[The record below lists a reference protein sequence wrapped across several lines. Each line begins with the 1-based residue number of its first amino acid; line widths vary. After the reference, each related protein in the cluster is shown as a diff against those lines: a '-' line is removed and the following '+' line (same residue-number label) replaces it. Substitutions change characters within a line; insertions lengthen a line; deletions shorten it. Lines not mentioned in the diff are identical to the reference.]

1 MLGIEKGILKSRQS
15 WFGKVARLFE
25 RELIE
30 DGVWDDLEELLISAD
45 VGMETAAK
53 LVEST
58 RQRVSRE
65 KIADVWQVRAVLKDE
80 MIKVL
85 DVPRREI
92 DMKARPQVILVAG
105 VNGSGKTTSVA
116 KLAYEATSQGKK
128 VILAAA
134 DTFRAA
140 ASEQLK
146 YWGGQVGAEVIAHRP
161 GGDPG
166 AVVFDAM
173 EAAGSRNADMVI
185 VDTAGRLHT
194 RSNLME
200 ELKKIKRVIS
210 RFDFAAPPEV
220 VLVMDA
226 TTGQNGLVQA
236 RQFAMAIDVTNI
248 LLTKLDGTAKG
259 GIIFAICAELK
270 IPIAYIGVGEGLQD
284 MLPFVP
290 ETFVEAIL
298 A

>member
-1 MLGIEKGILKSRQS
+1 MLGIERGILKSRQS
-15 WFGKVARLFE
+15 WFGKVSRLFE
-25 RELIE
+25 RERIE
-30 DGVWDDLEELLISAD
+30 EGVWDELAELLISAD
-45 VGMETAAK
+45 VGMETAIG

-65 KIADVWQVRAVLKDE
+65 KIADVLQIRAVLKEE

-85 DVPRREI
+85 DVPRKEV
-92 DMKARPQVILVAG
+92 AVNTRPQVILIAG

-116 KLAYEATSQGKK
+116 KLAYKAISQGKK

-146 YWGGQVGAEVIAHRP
+146 YWGEQVGAEVIAHRP

-173 EAAGSRNADMVI
+173 EAARSRSVDMVI

-194 RSNLME
+194 RFNLME
-200 ELKKIKRVIS
+200 ELKKIKRVIA
-210 RFDFAAPPEV
+210 RFDSVAPPEV

-226 TTGQNGLVQA
+226 TTGQNGLAQA
-236 RQFAMAIDVTNI
+236 RQFAKVIEVTNI
-248 LLTKLDGTAKG
+248 LLAKLDGTAKG
-259 GIIFAICAELK
+259 GIVFAICAELK
-270 IPIAYIGVGEGLQD
+270 IPIAYIGVGEGSQD